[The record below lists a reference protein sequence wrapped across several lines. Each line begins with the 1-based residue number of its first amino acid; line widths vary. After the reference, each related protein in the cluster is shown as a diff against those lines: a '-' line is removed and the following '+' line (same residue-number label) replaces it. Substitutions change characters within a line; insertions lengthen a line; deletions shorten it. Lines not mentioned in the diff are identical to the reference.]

1 MYLIF
6 FILHGSN
13 KPKNNLNIDLRSTKN
28 YQGLKGTELHFVLY
42 INVVFFFFIIYIISI
57 SDIAHISIEYLISAL
72 L

>member
-1 MYLIF
+1 MEVI
-6 FILHGSN
+6 
-13 KPKNNLNIDLRSTKN
+13 NLKIIQILRSTKN

-42 INVVFFFFIIYIISI
+42 INVVFFFIVYIISI